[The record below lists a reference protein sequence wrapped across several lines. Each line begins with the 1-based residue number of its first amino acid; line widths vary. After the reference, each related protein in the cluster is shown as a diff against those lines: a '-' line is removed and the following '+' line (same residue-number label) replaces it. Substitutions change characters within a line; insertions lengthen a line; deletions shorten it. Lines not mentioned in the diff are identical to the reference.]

1 MRAMSR
7 TVSTRLTAAGP
18 AVADPMPATTGWRE
32 AFVMAWRVFLPAR
45 LALSLAGALA
55 MLATQGRPAER
66 SPGAWLDWLLVR
78 PWLVYDVDWYLKIA
92 REGYGIAD
100 GRAAFHPLLPLLMR
114 AVGDLLGGQYGAA
127 GLLAANSFC
136 LLFLAALYRYVA
148 LDHGA
153 QLAGE
158 GMRWALYVPVGF
170 VLLIPYTES
179 LLLAFSVLALWY
191 ARHDRWLAAGLC
203 ACLAALTKQ
212 PGAALALPLL
222 WEYGRGHS
230 GRLWRW
236 RTLWALACMGLG
248 PLGYLGFS
256 AYRVLLLGELDTS
269 GPAALIGSLVV
280 SRQLGDSWETSFGM
294 PWQWAAN
301 VIAFIPRGDWY
312 YWLHLALAIGGLAAA
327 AAALRRERGA
337 VVIYSLTQILLATTL
352 IIVTV
357 NPLLSLPRRLMLVF
371 PISTQLA
378 RWGLR
383 SRLRAAWLLLSA
395 LSMLVLAGFFC
406 ATGYIP

>member
-1 MRAMSR
+1 MSR
-7 TVSTRLTAAGP
+7 TVSTRLTAVGP
-18 AVADPMPATTGWRE
+18 AVAEPMPATTGWRE
-32 AFVMAWRVFLPAR
+32 AFALAWRVFLPAR
-45 LALSLAGALA
+45 LALSLVSAIS
-55 MLATQGRPAER
+55 MLATWGLPAER
-66 SPGAWLDWLLVR
+66 SLGAWLDWLLVQ
-78 PWLVYDVDWYLKIA
+78 PSVAFDVDWYLIIA
-92 REGYGIAD
+92 QEGYGVAD

-114 AVGDLLGGQYGAA
+114 VVGDLLGGQYALA
-127 GLLAANSFC
+127 GLLVANGFC

-148 LDHGA
+148 LDHGT

-158 GMRWALYVPVGF
+158 GMRWALYLPVGF
-170 VLLIPYTES
+170 VLLIPYTEA
-179 LLLAFSVLALWY
+179 LLLAFSLLALWY

-222 WEYGRGHS
+222 WEYCSRHRGQ
-230 GRLWRW
+230 LWRW
-236 RTLWALACMGLG
+236 RTLGALACMGLG

-269 GPAALIGSLVV
+269 SPITLLGSLLI
-280 SRQLGDSWETSFGM
+280 SRQLGDTWGTSFGM
-294 PWQWAAN
+294 PWQWAAH
-301 VIAFIPRGDWY
+301 VIAFIPQGDGY
-312 YWLHLALAIGGLAAA
+312 YWLHLGLVTVGLIAA

-352 IIVTV
+352 IIVTDT
-357 NPLLSLPRRLMLVF
+357 PLLSMPRRLMLVF

-383 SRLRAAWLLLSA
+383 SPLRPAWLLSSVVL
-395 LSMLVLAGFFC
+395 MIMLAGFFRVY
-406 ATGYIP
+406 AYIP